1 MQRINQMA
9 APARFLFDTD
19 FAAPPPAPEPVA
31 PPTPVIELPDHEA
44 RLAEA
49 ERAAY
54 ERGLKAGREAEEARQ
69 STRLAEEAARLVS
82 VAQSILAV
90 LDVDRI
96 RVEADAARVATLVGR
111 RIAGHL
117 IDAHPEDRILAV
129 VSEALAPLR
138 KAPHLVVRMAAD
150 DAGPIRGALDRII
163 QERGFEGRLV
173 VLGEPDIARGDCRIE
188 WADGGIVLDR
198 AATEAAVEAALA
210 THLALLDAA
219 AATLPPAGAPPE
231 DDRS

>member
-1 MQRINQMA
+1 MRRINDMA
-9 APARFLFDTD
+9 SPARFLFDTD
-19 FAAPPPAPEPVA
+19 FAAPPPVPEPEV
-31 PPTPVIELPDHEA
+31 PPTPTIEVPTHEA
-44 RLAEA
+44 LVAAAED
-49 ERAAY
+49 AAY
-54 ERGLKAGREAEEARQ
+54 ARGLAAGREAEEARQ

-90 LDVDRI
+90 LDVDRA
-96 RVEADAARVATLVGR
+96 RVEADAARVATLVGTK
-111 RIAGHL
+111 IAGRL
-117 IDAHPEDRILAV
+117 IELHPEERILAV

-150 DAGPIRGALDRII
+150 DAGAIRGALDRIV

-198 AATEAAVEAALA
+198 AATEAAIDAALQ
-210 THLALLDAA
+210 THLALIGPDG
-219 AATLPPAGAPPE
+219 TDPE
-231 DDRS
+231 ADRS